1 MSENAFSMVSSSV
14 DPSFF
19 AKPSGDLQPILAK
32 MIAQDHG
39 LDLGK
44 KQSLLAMLNSPEAL
58 DNLLV
63 GAVGFAV
70 VHALTS
76 YRKMSPTARTL
87 LSLAG
92 FGIGT
97 IMYNIIK
104 ERKFTSFDQA
114 TGKAR
119 IKI

>member
-1 MSENAFSMVSSSV
+1 MSENTFSMVSSSV
-14 DPSFF
+14 DPSFY
-19 AKPSGDLQPILAK
+19 AKPAGDLRPILIK
-32 MIAQDHG
+32 MISQDHG

-44 KQSLLAMLNSPEAL
+44 KNSLLSMLNSPEAL

-63 GAVGFAV
+63 GALGVAV
-70 VHALTS
+70 VRALTS
-76 YRKMSPTARTL
+76 YKKMSPTARTL

-97 IMYNIIK
+97 IMYNMIK
-104 ERKFTSFDQA
+104 ERKFTSFDDA
-114 TGKAR
+114 TGKVK

>member
-1 MSENAFSMVSSSV
+1 MSENLFSMVSSSV
-14 DPSFF
+14 DPSFYK
-19 AKPSGDLQPILAK
+19 KPSGDLQPILVK
-32 MIAQDHG
+32 MISQDHG

-44 KQSLLAMLNSPEAL
+44 KQSLLTLLNSPEAL

-63 GAVGFAV
+63 GAIGAAV
-70 VHALTS
+70 MHTLAS
-76 YRKMSPTARTL
+76 YKKMSPTSRTL

-114 TGKAR
+114 TGKVK

>member
-1 MSENAFSMVSSSV
+1 MHT
-14 DPSFF
+14 
-19 AKPSGDLQPILAK
+19 LA
-32 MIAQDHG
+32 
-39 LDLGK
+39 
-44 KQSLLAMLNSPEAL
+44 
-58 DNLLV
+58 
-63 GAVGFAV
+63 
-70 VHALTS
+70 S
-76 YRKMSPTARTL
+76 YKKMSPTARTL

-114 TGKAR
+114 TGKVK